1 MQDDA
6 GLKTVAVMWS
16 LMWGMLLFPL
26 AIGFAWIGRSAAV
39 RSLRWPLVA
48 LFVLYLIAMLTLLT
62 AKI

>member
-6 GLKTVAVMWS
+6 GLKTFAVVWG
-16 LMWGMLLFPL
+16 LMWGLLLFPL

>member
-1 MQDDA
+1 MEDDA
-6 GLKTVAVMWS
+6 GLKAVAVVWG

-62 AKI
+62 ARI